1 MFYVDY
7 THGDIT
13 ERIAQEEVLDQACS
27 IAESKKKEL
36 QSTGKSGII
45 TVYEITNER
54 GMPMEKVYQFM
65 DLKEE

>member
-1 MFYVDY
+1 MKTKPEGIPALIDTV
-7 THGDIT
+7 GNVSSEI
-13 ERIAQEEVLDQACS
+13 
-27 IAESKKKEL
+27 ESKKEEL